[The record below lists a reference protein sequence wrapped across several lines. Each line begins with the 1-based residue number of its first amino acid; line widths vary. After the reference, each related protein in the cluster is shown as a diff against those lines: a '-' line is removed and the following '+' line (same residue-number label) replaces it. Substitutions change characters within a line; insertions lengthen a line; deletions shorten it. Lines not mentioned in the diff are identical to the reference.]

1 MFQHHCGL
9 LYVPALTAWLVKK
22 CQFGEVS
29 NLLTWLR
36 ILSIFVAFSS
46 SQTEASLNRG
56 KVCSFGADFSCS
68 NSCSV
73 LSYQNGI

>member
-1 MFQHHCGL
+1 MFQHHCRF

-46 SQTEASLNRG
+46 SQTEASLTEA
-56 KVCSFGADFSCS
+56 KYAPL
-68 NSCSV
+68 V
-73 LSYQNGI
+73 LIFYVAILVVF